1 MSTGFTCFQKEAFLI
16 IRQILMGRTILLAIL
31 IKLKTLLPQNF
42 GKFTHLKEFVS
53 IKTF

>member
-1 MSTGFTCFQKEAFLI
+1 MSTGFPEEAFLI
-16 IRQILMGRTILLAIL
+16 IRQILMERTILLAIL
-31 IKLKTLLPQNF
+31 IKLKTFLPQNF